1 MNIMRQSSSRRL
13 LDILVLVILLGGAA
27 FVMYSLLPQRTATGQ
42 AVVPSLPASA
52 FDPAQAFLTVFITM
66 TAVGAP
72 VTGAIVLALILKG
85 VSKSI
90 PLNAATPDRPI
101 EKRPAPAAPKELS
114 KGEALLWKIVATV
127 LILIV
132 IGILAA
138 AIWPSL
144 QPMFS

>member
-1 MNIMRQSSSRRL
+1 MSQSSSRRL
-13 LDILVLVILLGGAA
+13 LDIIVLAILLGGAG
-27 FVMYSLLPQRTATGQ
+27 FVMYNLLPQRTAVGE
-42 AVVPSLPASA
+42 AVVPPLPASA
-52 FDPAQAFLTVFITM
+52 FDPVQAFLTVFIAM

-101 EKRPAPAAPKELS
+101 EKPKAPAAPKELA
-114 KGEALLWKIVATV
+114 KGEALFWKIAATI
-127 LILIV
+127 LILIA
-132 IGILAA
+132 IGVLAA
-138 AIWPSL
+138 AIWPSI

>member
-1 MNIMRQSSSRRL
+1 MSQSSSRRV
-13 LDILVLVILLGGAA
+13 LDFIVLAILLAGAG
-27 FVMYSLLPQRTATGQ
+27 FVMYNLLPQRTATGES
-42 AVVPSLPASA
+42 VVPPLPASA
-52 FDPAQAFLTVFITM
+52 FDPLQAFLTAFIAM

-127 LILIV
+127 LILIALGV
-132 IGILAA
+132 LAA

>member
-1 MNIMRQSSSRRL
+1 MSRSSSRRL
-13 LDILVLVILLGGAA
+13 LDFIVLVVLLGGAG
-27 FVMYSLLPQRTATGQ
+27 FVMYNLLPQRTLAGQ
-42 AVVPSLPASA
+42 DVVPPLPASA
-52 FDPAQAFLTVFITM
+52 SDPLQAFLTAFIAM

-90 PLNAATPDRPI
+90 PLNAATPDQPI
-101 EKRPAPAAPKELS
+101 EKPKAPQAPKELS

-127 LILIV
+127 LILIA
-132 IGILAA
+132 IGVLAA
-138 AIWPSL
+138 AVWPSI